1 MSEPDKA
8 LQLSEWTRGENVA
21 ELCKEI
27 VKATSVKIGEA
38 KHVAIDGWQ
47 SIAAAFG
54 MTAGTDE
61 PQRVEGGWR
70 CKATLK
76 RDSDGAIISTA
87 YGFVGDDEELW
98 MGRKQHAREGM
109 VQTRASSRVL
119 AQKFR
124 WVVTLMKV
132 EGLKTTPAEE
142 MPQAGERPKGYV
154 ELVGVVKDI
163 SFQNGYFGC
172 FINHK
177 RCWSQEQGIGAQLD
191 KHGGKEVLAKAI
203 ERPSKKEG
211 KAPSYQLLSIEPIA
225 AEIPLPE
232 EFDNIPDLE

>member
-1 MSEPDKA
+1 MSTEPEKS
-8 LQLSEWTRGENVA
+8 LQILEWTRAENVA
-21 ELCKEI
+21 ELCKGI
-27 VKATSVKIGEA
+27 VKATALKIGESQ
-38 KHVAIDGWQ
+38 HVTIDGWQ

-61 PQRVEGGWR
+61 PYRVEGGWR

-87 YGFVGDDEELW
+87 YALVGDDEPLW
-98 MGRKQHAREGM
+98 MGRPQHSREGM

-124 WVVTLMKV
+124 FVVTMMKV
-132 EGLKTTPAEE
+132 ENLKTTPAEE
-142 MPQAGERPKGYV
+142 MTAEKPKGYT

-191 KHGGKEVLAKAI
+191 KYSGREVLAKAI

-211 KAPSYQLLSIEPIA
+211 KPNSYQLLSIEPIVEEVPL
-225 AEIPLPE
+225 AEESDDIPE
-232 EFDNIPDLE
+232 